1 MKAVGG
7 DAAESGDGAGSY
19 DVRGMIW
26 HVNYGNP
33 EIQSEGG
40 WMIFN
45 AILGVRFFL
54 LIFFPSARTL
64 TNRFFTF
71 CSGTTLETTALSS
84 VTSST
89 GSPSPPRSSTS
100 SSRRAA

>member
-54 LIFFPSARTL
+54 LTLFPSAR
-64 TNRFFTF
+64 
-71 CSGTTLETTALSS
+71 
-84 VTSST
+84 
-89 GSPSPPRSSTS
+89 P
-100 SSRRAA
+100 